1 MSGSNSNSNADS
13 EDLRATLNEVLAQLA
28 SLAARVTGLEE
39 LASLSGGESVP
50 VARPPEVRPP
60 EVQVR
65 IPEPAPTTSPVAAA
79 DGISEEELL
88 AISAALAAF
97 FGVQPH
103 IRQIRLI
110 RTGAWAQQGRVT
122 IQTSHQLNN

>member
-1 MSGSNSNSNADS
+1 
-13 EDLRATLNEVLAQLA
+13 
-28 SLAARVTGLEE
+28 
-39 LASLSGGESVP
+39 
-50 VARPPEVRPP
+50 
-60 EVQVR
+60 
-65 IPEPAPTTSPVAAA
+65 VAAA

-122 IQTSHQLNN
+122 IQSSHSLNY